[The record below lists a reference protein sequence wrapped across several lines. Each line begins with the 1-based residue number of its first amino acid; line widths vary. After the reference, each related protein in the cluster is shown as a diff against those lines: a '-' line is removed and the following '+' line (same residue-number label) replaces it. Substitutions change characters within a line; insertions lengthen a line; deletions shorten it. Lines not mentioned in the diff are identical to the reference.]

1 MRHIKLAFIGFGNVG
16 KALARLF
23 LTKREELARDL
34 TRFHTL

>member
-23 LTKREELARDL
+23 LDQAKGIDRDL
-34 TRFHTL
+34 TRFHSL

>member
-23 LTKREELARDL
+23 LAKREELIES
-34 TRFHTL
+34 FQIS